1 MPGQDDHNDI
11 VARAQALVDE
21 VQSQLAAGDEFYR
34 SQGLDPEKVRSVLQ
48 AQGQATFDTDA
59 EARKAFE
66 ADMAAVEQEV
76 REEQARQSFN
86 GTPAG
91 GAAKRP
97 RTMI

>member
-34 SQGLDPEKVRSVLQ
+34 SQGLDPEKVRSVLRSQ
-48 AQGQATFDTDA
+48 STADTEA

-76 REEQARQSFN
+76 GEEQARQSFS
-86 GTPAG
+86 GAAPAG
-91 GAAKRP
+91 GAKRP

>member
-1 MPGQDDHNDI
+1 MPGQDDQNNI
-11 VARAQALVDE
+11 VARAQALIDE

-34 SQGLDPEKVRSVLQ
+34 SQGLDPAKVRSVLQ
-48 AQGQATFDTDA
+48 SQGQATFDTEA
-59 EARKAFE
+59 EARKAFD

-86 GTPAG
+86 GAPTG
-91 GAAKRP
+91 GVKRP